1 MPNISFSLPPAH
13 VDIIELQNFL
23 LQQKLIGLG
32 VKAYVA
38 LNWHM
43 NY

>member
-1 MPNISFSLPPAH
+1 MPNISFSLASTH
-13 VDIIELQNFL
+13 ADIIELQNFL

-32 VKAYVA
+32 VKACVA
-38 LNWHM
+38 LNM